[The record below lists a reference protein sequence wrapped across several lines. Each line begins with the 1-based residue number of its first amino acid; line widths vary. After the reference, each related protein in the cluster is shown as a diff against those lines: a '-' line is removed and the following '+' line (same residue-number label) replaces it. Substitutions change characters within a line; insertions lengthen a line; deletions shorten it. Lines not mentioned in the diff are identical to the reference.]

1 MILPPQRLLKAIWPC
16 PSCQNE
22 VHDLPGPM
30 KPRPMLVIFDLDG
43 VIYRGDVPVPGAVE
57 LVARLHAAGIA
68 VRYATNNSLATRA
81 DYVAT
86 LAAMEIA
93 SSADEIVTSNTATI
107 LHLRRHAPEVRRIL
121 AVGER
126 GLVSELRAAGFDV
139 TPAAELADAAAS
151 GAALQSAFDA
161 VVAGLDRSFDY
172 GRLAAAATAIRGG
185 ARFIATNADSRYP
198 TPRGFLPG
206 AGSIVSAIAAA
217 SGEAPLVIG
226 KPAPAMLEAII
237 EAAGLRPPDVLM
249 VGDNPD
255 ADIVAA
261 RRAGIRSVLV
271 LTGVADA
278 TTTAR
283 LDGERRPDD
292 VVDGPDGVAQLLGL
306 VSA

>member
-1 MILPPQRLLKAIWPC
+1 M
-16 PSCQNE
+16 E
-22 VHDLPGPM
+22 
-30 KPRPMLVIFDLDG
+30 PRPRLVIFDLDG

-57 LVARLHAAGIA
+57 LVARLHAAGIE
-68 VRYATNNSLATRA
+68 VRFATNNSLATRA
-81 DYVAT
+81 DYVDS
-86 LAAMEIA
+86 LAAMQID

-107 LHLRRHAPEVRRIL
+107 LHLRRRAPEVRRIL

-126 GLVSELRAAGFDV
+126 GLLAELGAAGFEV
-139 TPAAELADAAAS
+139 TPAAELAAAAAS
-151 GAALQSAFDA
+151 GAALEAAFDA

-206 AGSIVSAIAAA
+206 AGSMVSAIATA
-217 SGEAPLVIG
+217 SGEAPVVIG

-237 EAAGLRPPDVLM
+237 EAAGLGPADALM

-271 LTGVADA
+271 LTGVADSEA
-278 TTTAR
+278 AAR
-283 LDGERRPDD
+283 LDGERRPDA
-292 VVDGPDGVAQLLGL
+292 VVDGPEGVALLLGL
-306 VSA
+306 VSG